1 MTEHC
6 GGAKEMGKER
16 KRWHGKELEVICR
29 ESPEIEKRNSELQGG
44 SQKSPLKQ
52 VVKWPDI

>member
-1 MTEHC
+1 
-6 GGAKEMGKER
+6 MGKER

-29 ESPEIEKRNSELQGG
+29 ESPEIEKRNSELQAG